1 MNASMVKP
9 DCALLH
15 FVKVHKNHSFVFL
28 RWKMPEDLTEAQ
40 LSPKL
45 AGHIVTTSLTSV
57 ALGTATCFIYM
68 VSTHSQA
75 QC

>member
-1 MNASMVKP
+1 MNASMVEP
-9 DCALLH
+9 DCVLLH

-28 RWKMPEDLTEAQ
+28 RWKTPGRVA
-40 LSPKL
+40 PKL
-45 AGHIVTTSLTSV
+45 AGYIVATSLTSV

-68 VSTHSQA
+68 VRTQV